1 MAEIMLSFPPWP
13 AGSAALETPPGK
25 GQPRLALAPNRC
37 SRFALSS
44 GCALLLLVSGWGW
57 GARPEANTSTAASNA
72 APAGKSAQPAER
84 VREGAVAGLFYPADQ
99 ATLTQALEQ
108 LLASAPPHYV
118 PRLKALICPHAGYE
132 FSGLTAATGYRT
144 LAGRDVNTIIILAPS
159 HYALFEGVSVPDVQA
174 YRTPLGLARI
184 SEKAASLAGKAPFVV
199 EPRCPVQRPAWWRQA
214 PKAAPETSRDTPETW
229 EHSAEV
235 QVPFLQKVL
244 GDAKILPLVFGRTDP
259 EQVARALAEVL
270 DDQTVL
276 VASSDLSHYHPYDT
290 ARRLDEACVNA
301 ICSLDI
307 DQMKK
312 QEACG
317 EGPILTLLH
326 LARLKG
332 WKAQRLDYRNSG
344 DTGGDKSRVV
354 GYAAVAFHAPG
365 PERYDATAR
374 RQLLELARQTLRDV
388 VRTGAGSEPAAKE
401 PPPPLA
407 EKRGCF
413 VTLTKRGALR
423 GCIGHILPQESLW
436 QAVVD
441 NTRNAALRDPRFPPV
456 QPDELPD
463 IRIEI
468 SVLTVPEPLKFDGPE
483 DLLCKLQPYEDGVVL
498 KIGER
503 SSTFLPQVW
512 AQIPNR
518 TDFLNQLAVKAG
530 CPPSA
535 WRQKEA
541 TVAIYHAECFGE
553 P

>member
-1 MAEIMLSFPPWP
+1 MEAMMSFAPWLMRSVSIEQGP
-13 AGSAALETPPGK
+13 GPREAMVARRGRFQSARAALG
-25 GQPRLALAPNRC
+25 A
-37 SRFALSS
+37 
-44 GCALLLLVSGWGW
+44 CAVVLLLSGWGC
-57 GARPEANTSTAASNA
+57 GARPEAATATPASK
-72 APAGKSAQPAER
+72 APPGKSAKPDAR
-84 VREGAVAGLFYPADQ
+84 IREAAVAGLFYPADE
-99 ATLTQALEQ
+99 ASLPKAVER
-108 LLASAPPHYV
+108 LLAGAPPHYV

-132 FSGLTAATGYRT
+132 FSGPTAATGYRT
-144 LAGRDVNTIIILAPS
+144 LAGRDIRTVIILAPS
-159 HYALFEGVSVPDVQA
+159 HYALFDGVSIPDAQA
-174 YRTPLGLARI
+174 YQTPLGLARI
-184 SEKAASLAGKAPFVV
+184 SDKAAKLAGKPGFVT
-199 EPRCPVQRPAWWRQA
+199 EPRCAVQRPPWWRQA
-214 PKAAPETSRDTPETW
+214 PKRAPEPGHDTPETW

-235 QVPFLQKVL
+235 QVPFIQKVL
-244 GDAKILPLVFGRTDP
+244 RDTSILPLVFGQTDP

-301 ICSLDI
+301 ICNLDV
-307 DQMKK
+307 DLMKK

-344 DTGGDKSRVV
+344 DTSGDKSRVV

-365 PERYDATAR
+365 PERYDAADR
-374 RQLLELARQTLRDV
+374 RQLLELSRQTLRAV
-388 VRTGAGSEPAAKE
+388 VTQSGASEPAPKE
-401 PPPPLA
+401 LPPRLA
-407 EKRGCF
+407 EKRACF
-413 VTLTKRGALR
+413 VTLTKRGSLR

-463 IRIEI
+463 IHIEI
-468 SVLTVPEPLKFDGPE
+468 SVLTEPEPLKFDGPE
-483 DLLCKLQPYEDGVVL
+483 DLLRKLQPYEDGVVL

-503 SSTFLPQVW
+503 SATFLPQVW
-512 AQIPNR
+512 AQIPDR

-535 WRQKEA
+535 WRGKET